1 MFTLNE
7 IQLLLLTSVRAW
19 QEEGERR
26 FEFWSRRESQAA
38 ASAAFS
44 AALTGSGFSTGRPLG
59 ANDRTALLQAA
70 AELAPNGNLSRR
82 LFSPDPK
89 AFDDRLRHLLFSIE
103 PLFERLSSFLAGRG
117 TGLHTASGLLCAFD
131 PEAYPLLTRPALKR
145 LALTAEQKRD
155 ALEDAAGVY
164 GFVPPESGPTPAA
177 AQVLALFMVYEQLRD
192 ILGAKTYP
200 EVDDALRC
208 PAPHLSSPPSE
219 LYASELYVS
228 DLRVREPRAG
238 YSPSPAL
245 TETRL
250 LAAVED
256 YALGL
261 GFTFPAYRLRS
272 YYVALKTKPF
282 AILSGVSGTGKTRL
296 AELFAEAL
304 TGLAP
309 KQFRLIPVRPDWND
323 GTALFGYQNVLANR
337 YVSTPFL
344 DTVRAAGLPENRRK
358 AFFVCLDEMNL
369 ARVEHYLADYLSA
382 LESRSHRI
390 PLHEGVPDLALPPNL
405 FVTGTV
411 NVDET
416 THGFSRK
423 VLDRAN
429 TLDFDDPPALLL
441 TPALAKGRAS
451 LDEDAATAAQRQALF
466 LGARV
471 ATVGKARERL
481 SQINQEFPDRA
492 LSALQAVN
500 DQLYSYRLHFAYR
513 VRDDVLMFLANSFD
527 AETNSGL
534 LTSDASD
541 NFLLGLDLQV
551 LQKVLPK
558 LHGQSETLT
567 PLLARLEAGAAEA
580 GLILTAAKLARMRA
594 QGTETGYI
602 RFYE

>member
-1 MFTLNE
+1 MFILNE
-7 IQLLLLTSVRAW
+7 TQLKLLASVRAW

-26 FEFWSRRESQAA
+26 FEFWSRREAQAA
-38 ASAAFS
+38 ASAAF
-44 AALTGSGFSTGRPLG
+44 ADVLTDSGFAAGRPL
-59 ANDRTALLQAA
+59 NPENRSALLRAA

-82 LFSPDPK
+82 LFLPNPK
-89 AFDDRLRHLLFSIE
+89 AFDDRLRRLLFGVE
-103 PLFERLSSFLAGRG
+103 GLFERISAFLAQRG
-117 TGLHTASGLLCAFD
+117 TGTQTASGLLCAFD
-131 PEAYPLLTRPALKR
+131 PETYPLLTRPALKR
-145 LALTAEQKRD
+145 LALTSEQKRD
-155 ALEDAAGVY
+155 ALEEASERY
-164 GFVPPESGPTPAA
+164 GFELPESGPASA
-177 AQVLALFMVYEQLRD
+177 AQQMLALFVVYEQLRA

-200 EVDDALRC
+200 EVDDALRS
-208 PAPHLSSPPSE
+208 PAPLLALPLSE
-219 LYASELYVS
+219 
-228 DLRVREPRAG
+228 LRVREPKPEYAA
-238 YSPSPAL
+238 PPPVL

-250 LAAVED
+250 LAGLED

-282 AILSGVSGTGKTRL
+282 AILSGVSGAGKTRL
-296 AELFAEAL
+296 AELFAEAM

-323 GTALFGYQNVLANR
+323 ASALFGYQNVLANR

-344 DTVRAAGLPENRRK
+344 DIVRAAGLPENRRK

-382 LESRSHRI
+382 LESRSHKI
-390 PLHEGVPDLALPPNL
+390 PLHEGIADLVLPPNV

-429 TLDFDDPPALLL
+429 TLDFDEPPTLLL
-441 TPALAKGRAS
+441 TPTLSKGRGN
-451 LDEDAATAAQRQALF
+451 LDEETATAAQRQALF
-466 LGARV
+466 LASRV
-471 ATVGKARERL
+471 ASVGKARERL
-481 SQINQEFPDRA
+481 AVIDKDFPDRA

-500 DQLYSYRLHFAYR
+500 DLLYAHRLHFAYR
-513 VRDDVLMFLANSFD
+513 VRDDVLMFLANSLD
-527 AETNSGL
+527 AEANSGL
-534 LTSDASD
+534 LTADPQE
-541 NFLLGLDLQV
+541 NFLLGLDLQI

-558 LHGQSETLT
+558 LHGQSDALA
-567 PLLARLEAGAAEA
+567 PLLARLEAWASDA
-580 GLILTAAKLARMRA
+580 GLRFTAAKLARMRA
-594 QGTETGYI
+594 HGTETGYI

>member
-7 IQLLLLTSVRAW
+7 TQLNWLASVRAW

-26 FEFWSRRESQAA
+26 FEFWSRREAQAA
-38 ASAAFS
+38 ASAAF
-44 AALTGSGFSTGRPLG
+44 AEMLTDSGFAAGRPLTPE
-59 ANDRTALLQAA
+59 NRLALLRAA

-82 LFSPDPK
+82 LFAPDPK
-89 AFDDRLRHLLFSIE
+89 AFDDRLRRLLLGTE
-103 PLFERLSSFLAGRG
+103 PLFERVSAFLAQRG
-117 TGLHTASGLLCAFD
+117 TGLQTASGLLCAFD
-131 PEAYPLLTRPALKR
+131 PETYPLLTRRALKR
-145 LALTAEQKRD
+145 LALTPDQKHT
-155 ALEDAAGVY
+155 ALEDAAVVY
-164 GFVPPESGPTPAA
+164 SFDLPDSGPASA
-177 AQVLALFMVYEQLRD
+177 AQQMLALFVVYEQLRD

-200 EVDDALRC
+200 EVDDALRS
-208 PAPHLSSPPSE
+208 PAPLLALPPSE
-219 LYASELYVS
+219 LH
-228 DLRVREPRAG
+228 VREPKAAYAAPR
-238 YSPSPAL
+238 PAL

-250 LAAVED
+250 LAGLEE

-296 AELFAEAL
+296 AELFAEAM

-323 GTALFGYQNVLANR
+323 ASALFGYQNVLANR

-344 DTVRAAGLPENRRK
+344 DIVRAAGLPENRRK

-382 LESRSHRI
+382 LESRAHKI
-390 PLHEGVPDLALPPNL
+390 PLHEGIADLALPPNL

-429 TLDFDDPPALLL
+429 TLDFDEPPTLLL
-441 TPALAKGRAS
+441 TPAAKGREGIG
-451 LDEDAATAAQRQALF
+451 EDTATAVQRQALF
-466 LGARV
+466 LASRV
-471 ATVGKARERL
+471 PNVGKARERL
-481 SQINQEFPDRA
+481 ALIDPDFPGRA

-500 DQLYSYRLHFAYR
+500 DLLYAYRLHFAYR

-534 LTSDASD
+534 LAADPTE

-558 LHGQSETLT
+558 LHGQSDTLA
-567 PLLARLEAGAAEA
+567 PLLARLEAWASDA
-580 GLILTAAKLARMRA
+580 GLTFTAAKITRMRA
-594 QGTETGYI
+594 HGTETGYI